1 MGEAARKRKE
11 QERADRIRKGDT
23 VQVRRSKNDRHGGE
37 IGVVTKI
44 FARGNCQVT
53 VGNATF
59 SIDIGHLRK
68 WRDGKFPGIYEEVNC
83 NRRDPRKTSSPRSK
97 REGHRGRRLA
107 FSDWIPACV
116 KSGYNYVKNA
126 VSPKKDKLAVNDKS
140 NGSEARK
147 PIILAVRKPGDFDD
161 APVLDNR
168 HKSPSYADF
177 HPMPVVTDFDGNV
190 VSPSKKDK
198 LTAAD
203 YEKMSVSEM
212 NAAAGLTLTVTRK

>member
-83 NRRDPRKTSSPRSK
+83 NRRDPRKTRSPRSK
-97 REGHRGRRLA
+97 RERRRLPI
-107 FSDWIPACV
+107 SDWIPAC
-116 KSGYNYVKNA
+116 
-126 VSPKKDKLAVNDKS
+126 
-140 NGSEARK
+140 
-147 PIILAVRKPGDFDD
+147 
-161 APVLDNR
+161 
-168 HKSPSYADF
+168 
-177 HPMPVVTDFDGNV
+177 
-190 VSPSKKDK
+190 
-198 LTAAD
+198 
-203 YEKMSVSEM
+203 
-212 NAAAGLTLTVTRK
+212 